1 MPFLGL
7 KHVVSFSDPLTTY
20 LRPGQQFSP
29 LSSKKKK
36 KNLQFIFTIPL
47 IKTQWLCLH
56 SAWEQIRKEAVSRA
70 CSVIDPPSIPVGKT
84 LEIEHR
90 PWDNKED
97 TGDTLITAQ
106 LWHHLLQHLSR
117 CLDEIQLL
125 VSFAG
130 EKSDEYLPYSLQP
143 LIEILLSSAWAVG
156 GGGDGGDRRTAQL
169 GISTS
174 A

>member
-1 MPFLGL
+1 M
-7 KHVVSFSDPLTTY
+7 
-20 LRPGQQFSP
+20 
-29 LSSKKKK
+29 
-36 KNLQFIFTIPL
+36 

-156 GGGDGGDRRTAQL
+156 GGGDGGGQTNCPVGHFNKCIESLILLSRPHLEMTAIPTCSARTVKIPEDFVVFMNA
-169 GISTS
+169 
-174 A
+174 